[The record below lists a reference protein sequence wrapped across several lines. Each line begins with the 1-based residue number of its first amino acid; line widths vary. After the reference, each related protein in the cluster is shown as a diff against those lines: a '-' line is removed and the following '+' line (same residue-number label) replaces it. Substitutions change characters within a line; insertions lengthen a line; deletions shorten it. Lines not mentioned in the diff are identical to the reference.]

1 MIDAKENNRDEHG
14 SMTEN
19 DWLSESNEKTIVNS
33 NGSLNRMA
41 IWNERKN
48 SDLKIKILNL

>member
-1 MIDAKENNRDEHG
+1 
-14 SMTEN
+14 MTEN

-33 NGSLNRMA
+33 NNSLNRMA